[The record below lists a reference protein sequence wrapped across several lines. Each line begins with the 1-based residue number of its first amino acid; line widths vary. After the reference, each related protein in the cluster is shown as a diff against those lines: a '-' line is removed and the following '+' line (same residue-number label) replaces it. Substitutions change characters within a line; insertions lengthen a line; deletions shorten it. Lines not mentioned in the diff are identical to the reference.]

1 MNVNGYKEIIIKMVK
16 QIDESQERYKKIL
29 IAIYTYIKT
38 LLE

>member
-1 MNVNGYKEIIIKMVK
+1 MDNSSYRKLIIEMVNK
-16 QIDESQERYKKIL
+16 IDQKRYL

>member
-1 MNVNGYKEIIIKMVK
+1 MDYKELIIKMVQ
-16 QIDESQERYKKIL
+16 QIDESQEGCKMIL

>member
-1 MNVNGYKEIIIKMVK
+1 MDNSGYRKLIVEMINK
-16 QIDESQERYKKIL
+16 IDQKRYL

>member
-1 MNVNGYKEIIIKMVK
+1 MDEKGYKEVIIKMVE
-16 QIDESQERYKKIL
+16 QIDCKRPNCKKIL

>member
-1 MNVNGYKEIIIKMVK
+1 MDNL
-16 QIDESQERYKKIL
+16 SYKKLIIEMVNKIDQKRYL

>member
-1 MNVNGYKEIIIKMVK
+1 MDNSSYRKMIIEMVK
-16 QIDESQERYKKIL
+16 KIDQKRFL

>member
-1 MNVNGYKEIIIKMVK
+1 MDNLGYRKLIIEMVDK
-16 QIDESQERYKKIL
+16 IDQKRYL